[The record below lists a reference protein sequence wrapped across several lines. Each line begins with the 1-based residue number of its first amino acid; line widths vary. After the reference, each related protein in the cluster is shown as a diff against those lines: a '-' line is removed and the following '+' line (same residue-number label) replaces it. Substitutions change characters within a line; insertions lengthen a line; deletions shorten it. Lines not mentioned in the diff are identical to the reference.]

1 MARKNK
7 PVFLPEEKKSIFSL
21 SAILFTRML
30 GLFLILPV
38 FSLLAQEG
46 LTGATPFLVGI
57 AMGGYG
63 LTSAIFQIPFG
74 FWSDRFGRK
83 PILVIGIL
91 LFFAGSMLA
100 ALSTSIEMMIV
111 GRLLQGAGAVSA
123 PIFALIADLTR
134 DEVRAR
140 ANAFLGMG
148 VGMAFGLAMFL
159 GPFLGSKIG
168 LSGLFWVISGMAL
181 VSLLVLLLIVP
192 SPKEHVISKEP
203 LKQQLSEVFAVSPLL
218 TIDLGAF
225 VTSMGL
231 SVTFFITPFVLRDL
245 ELPKD
250 EWWKVYLPML
260 FAGGLTMVPC
270 AILAEV
276 KNKFK
281 EVMVAGVLGMAT
293 AFAIFLYSWGTDNLQ
308 LKIVAA
314 FVFFM
319 SFNIF
324 EPIFPSLVTR
334 MSTKETKGTASG
346 VYNFSQFSGQFTGA
360 ALAGYFYHNPSPV
373 LPIFML
379 VMISFFLM
387 RAMAFQNPEPRKTE
401 EEPVEKV
408 AAELAEG

>member
-1 MARKNK
+1 MSKRKK
-7 PVFLPEEKKSIFSL
+7 PVFLPAEKKSIFSL

-38 FSLLAQEG
+38 FSLLAHEG
-46 LTGATPFLVGI
+46 LTGATPFLVGV

-91 LFFAGSMLA
+91 LFMAGSVLA

-111 GRLLQGAGAVSA
+111 ARLLQGSGAVSA

-140 ANAFLGMG
+140 ANAMLGMG

-159 GPFLGSKIG
+159 GPFLGSKVG
-168 LSGLFWVISGMAL
+168 LSGLFWVISGMATF
-181 VSLLVLLLIVP
+181 SLLVLLLIVP
-192 SPKEHVISKEP
+192 TPTEHVISKEP
-203 LKQQLSEVFAVSPLL
+203 LKKQLSEVLKVTPLL

-231 SVTFFITPFVLRDL
+231 SITFFMTPFVLKSWG
-245 ELPKD
+245 LPKED
-250 EWWKVYLPML
+250 WWQIYIPML
-260 FAGGLTMVPC
+260 FSGALTMIPC

-276 KNKFK
+276 KNKFR
-281 EVMVAGVLGMAT
+281 EVMVFGVVGMGIS
-293 AFAIFLYSWGTDNLQ
+293 FSILLYSWGGDNLT
-308 LKIVAA
+308 LKLTAA
-314 FVFFM
+314 FIFFM

-346 VYNFSQFSGQFTGA
+346 VYNFSQFAGQFAGA
-360 ALAGYFYHNPSPV
+360 ILAGSYFYNPTPV

-379 VMISFFLM
+379 VMIAFFLS
-387 RAMAFQNPEPRKTE
+387 RALAFENPTPRKKEVE
-401 EEPVEKV
+401 EAEEVVV
-408 AAELAEG
+408 AGA